1 MYSFFQSHHCFDAS
15 VLNRNRVFVA
25 ATPPV
30 VKKVSAFRI
39 DVVLRKSFHHGV
51 GREQYILCIGLTPAW
66 QETME
71 FDRVQLGEV
80 NRCRAITRSAA
91 GKGANVARVLNRLG
105 ASAVLLTF
113 CGGETG
119 KLWLND
125 LEGSGVRVDAVRTRS
140 TTRICQ
146 TLIDR
151 STGGITELV
160 REAPLPA
167 PTEWASLFR
176 RFEARL
182 RQAKLVVIA
191 GALMP
196 GAKESVYRDLARL
209 ARSRGVPVLIDSQK
223 TALMRTLPHRPLL
236 VKLNVHELEDTWG
249 RSLRSEKQ
257 IVAGARRL
265 IERGAKQVVVTHGA
279 QDAWLVL
286 PGRVWRFKPPRI
298 RALNPIGS
306 GDAVTAGIV
315 FGTVKG
321 LEIVGA
327 VRLGIACGAANAL
340 TLTPGDVDVQA
351 VRKLAHKVVARVFT
365 TA

>member
-15 VLNRNRVFVA
+15 VLSRNRVFVA

-51 GREQYILCIGLTPAW
+51 ERAKYILCVGLTPAW

-71 FDRVQLGEV
+71 FNRLQPGEV
-80 NRCRAITRSAA
+80 NRCKAITRSAA
-91 GKGANVARVLNRLG
+91 GKGANVARVLNTLG
-105 ASAVLLTF
+105 ASTVLLTF
-113 CGGETG
+113 CGGENG
-119 KLWLND
+119 KLWLDD
-125 LEGSGVRVDAVRTRS
+125 LKEAGVRADIIRTHS
-140 TTRICQ
+140 AMRICQ
-146 TLIDR
+146 TLIDQ
-151 STGGITELV
+151 STGDITELV
-160 REAPLPA
+160 REAPLPLRD
-167 PTEWASLFR
+167 EWASFFR
-176 RFEARL
+176 RFESRL
-182 RQAKLVVIA
+182 RRAKLVVIA

-196 GAKESVYRDLARL
+196 GAKDTVYRDLVRL
-209 ARSRGVPVLIDSQK
+209 TRSRGVPVLIDSQK

-236 VKLNVHELEDTWG
+236 VKLNVHELEDTLG
-249 RSLRSEKQ
+249 RSLRSERQ
-257 IVAGARRL
+257 IVAGARRFVQ
-265 IERGAKQVVVTHGA
+265 RGARQVVVTHGPRS
-279 QDAWLVL
+279 AWLVL
-286 PGRVWRFKPPRI
+286 PSHVWRFTPPRI
-298 RALNPIGS
+298 QAVNAIGS

-315 FGTVKG
+315 RGIVKG
-321 LEIVGA
+321 LDIVEA